1 MFACVKQIKGS
12 LLKNVCKIHQ
22 KRASCFVRR
31 LLLVMVFQHVRAAR
45 EGCFTDSGQDA
56 KFCIYVSE
64 NNIQTCC
71 FTGIKRFVFVCLLY
85 LDGFVAL
92 NVVEGGQLRHCGP
105 VRVVGGTCLGNVMT
119 QGSDVF
125 QSFFCGSCSANII
138 WWSRMNIQCDVALC
152 RWNLYKIKSCGFD
165 LNLSPVLFATFRWM
179 FGTPC
184 LVHLVFSKHLFAF
197 HHWCWKQRFC
207 CFVFCHFF

>member
-1 MFACVKQIKGS
+1 
-12 LLKNVCKIHQ
+12 
-22 KRASCFVRR
+22 
-31 LLLVMVFQHVRAAR
+31 MVFKHVRAAR

-92 NVVEGGQLRHCGP
+92 NVVEGGQLQHCGP

-138 WWSRMNIQCDVALC
+138 W
-152 RWNLYKIKSCGFD
+152 
-165 LNLSPVLFATFRWM
+165 
-179 FGTPC
+179 
-184 LVHLVFSKHLFAF
+184 
-197 HHWCWKQRFC
+197 
-207 CFVFCHFF
+207 